1 MLRSLCGVAAL
12 AMVVGSASAGTVSGT
27 YGWEDGGTI
36 LGSFGGNM
44 NAENY
49 VAGDPGF
56 VYSGSASLFIFEE
69 PLSGTPQAY
78 VAWITGLQ
86 DGDVIDGSFWA
97 WDDTPGTNPSV
108 RIWGHYG
115 VAADGID
122 SYEGSAGGNSTY
134 SGETVWSNLGHSWTF
149 DSAGGTRD
157 SLIIEVRLYAGS
169 GAGQN
174 FAYIDDLAVTVTGT
188 DVSGVNI
195 IFPVPAPG
203 AIALLGVAG
212 LAGSRRRRD

>member
-12 AMVVGSASAGTVSGT
+12 AMVVGSASADIVTGS

-36 LGSFGGNM
+36 LGSTSGM

-56 VYSGSASLFIFEE
+56 VYSGNASLFIYEE
-69 PLSGTPQAY
+69 PLGGTPQAY

-86 DGDVIDGSFWA
+86 DGDVIDASFWA
-97 WDDTPGTNPSV
+97 WDDTPGGSPSV

-122 SYEGSAGGNSTY
+122 SNAGSAGGNNTY
-134 SGETVWSNLGHSWTF
+134 SGATVWSNLAHSWTF

-157 SLIIEVRLYAGS
+157 ALIIEVRMYAGS
-169 GAGQN
+169 DPGLN
-174 FAYIDDLAVTVTGT
+174 FAYIDDIAVSVNGA

-195 IFPVPAPG
+195 NFPVPAPG

-212 LAGSRRRRD
+212 LAGSRRRHG

>member
-12 AMVVGSASAGTVSGT
+12 ALLAGSASADVVSGS

-36 LGSFGGNM
+36 LGSFGGM
-44 NAENY
+44 NAQNY
-49 VAGDPGF
+49 LTGDPGF
-56 VYSGSASLFIFEE
+56 VYSGTHSLFIYED
-69 PLSGTPQAY
+69 PIGGTPQAY

-97 WDDTPGTNPSV
+97 WDDTPSANPSV

-122 SYEGSAGGNSTY
+122 SYAGSASGNSTY
-134 SGETVWSNLGHSWTF
+134 SGTEVWSNLAYSWTF
-149 DSAGGTRD
+149 DSLGGTRD
-157 SLIIEVRLYAGS
+157 ALIIEVRMYAGDLS
-169 GAGQN
+169 TN
-174 FAYIDDLAVTVTGT
+174 FAYIDDIAVTVTGA

-195 IFPVPAPG
+195 IFAPAPG
-203 AIALLGVAG
+203 AVALLGLAG
-212 LAGSRRRRD
+212 LAGSRRRR

>member
-12 AMVVGSASAGTVSGT
+12 AAVVGSASAQVTSAT
-27 YGWEDGGTI
+27 YDWEDGGTI

-44 NAENY
+44 NAVNY
-49 VAGDPGF
+49 VAGDPGL
-56 VYSGSASLFIFEE
+56 VHSGNASLFIYEE
-69 PLSGTPQAY
+69 PLGGTPQAF

-86 DGDVIDGSFWA
+86 DGDVIDASFWA
-97 WDDTPGTNPSV
+97 WDNTPDASPSV

-122 SYEGSAGGNSTY
+122 SYEGSAGGNNTY
-134 SGETVWSNLGHSWTF
+134 SGATVWSNLAHSWTF

-157 SLIIEVRLYAGS
+157 SLIIEVRMYAGDL
-169 GAGQN
+169 ATN
-174 FAYIDDLAVTVTGT
+174 FAYIDDIAVTVTGA
-188 DVSGVNI
+188 DISGVNI

-212 LAGSRRRRD
+212 LAGSRRRRG